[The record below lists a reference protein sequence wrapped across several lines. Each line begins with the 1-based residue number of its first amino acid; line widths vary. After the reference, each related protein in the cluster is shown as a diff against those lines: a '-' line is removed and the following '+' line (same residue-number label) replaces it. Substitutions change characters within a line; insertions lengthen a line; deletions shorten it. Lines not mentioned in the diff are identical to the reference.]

1 MTKDSEPYAVAS
13 GVPHKKMVQRELC
26 REESMFE
33 EVKSVTKH
41 FLVYG
46 VGNVLSKIAGFI
58 LIPVYTHY
66 LATSEYGTL
75 ELLELTTYV
84 AGMFLAVGIT
94 ESLMRFYYDSEDPKK
109 RHEVVSTALLW
120 IWGISIFGVVW
131 FLVFSPDISL
141 LVFNTRGNAGLFRL
155 IFLSMTFSLAGEI
168 PLSFIRAQQ
177 KSVLFTTISV
187 SRLIFNV
194 GLNVLFIVSFGWG
207 IRGIILSGLI
217 TQGLTSIVL
226 SVYTFSQ
233 TGFSLSLA
241 NLRNMIKYG
250 IPYIPGGVGLFIIHF
265 VDRFLLQRFTSL
277 SEVGIYSLGYKF
289 GMILNPLV
297 NDPFF
302 SIWKPKMFELAERKD
317 AKEIYSVMFTYF
329 LFIEIFLALGISI
342 LIKDVL
348 VLISVPA
355 YHSAYK
361 IVPLIL
367 LSYVLWGSY
376 FQVQIGILLK
386 KKTRYIACIVAV
398 SAAISLAL
406 NFLLIPRIGMWG
418 AALSTLVSFG
428 VTTVLT
434 YVISN
439 RIYAVRYQFGRI
451 FKLLTLAVV
460 LYLASLCVNTNS
472 LFSSLFVKS
481 ILVLSF
487 PFWLFLLRFYS
498 QPEIG
503 KIKEMV
509 SQVTRSFRLT
519 FARPHWMRK
528 K

>member
-1 MTKDSEPYAVAS
+1 
-13 GVPHKKMVQRELC
+13 
-26 REESMFE
+26 MFE
-33 EVKSVTKH
+33 EVKSVSKH

-46 VGNVLSKIAGFI
+46 VGNALSKIAGFL

-84 AGMFLAVGIT
+84 AGMFLAVGIS
-94 ESLMRFYYDSEDPKK
+94 ESVMRFYYDSPEPEK

-120 IWGISIFGVVW
+120 IWAISLFGVAWFLLFSPGIS
-131 FLVFSPDISL
+131 S
-141 LVFNTRGNAGLFRL
+141 LVFNSSDNAGLFRL
-155 IFLSMTFSLAGEI
+155 IFLSMAFSLAGEI
-168 PLSFIRAQQ
+168 PLAFIRAQQ

-187 SRLIFNV
+187 SRLIVNV
-194 GLNVLFIVSFGWG
+194 GLNVLFVVGFGWG

-217 TQGLTSIVL
+217 THGLTSVFL
-226 SVYTFSQ
+226 SAYAFRQ
-233 TGFSLSLA
+233 TGFFFSLA
-241 NLRNMIKYG
+241 KLRNMIKYG
-250 IPYIPGGVGLFIIHF
+250 IPYIPGGLGMFIIHF

-302 SIWKPKMFELAERKD
+302 SIWKPKMFELAERDD
-317 AKEIYSVMFTYF
+317 AKKIYSVMFTYF
-329 LFIEIFLALGISI
+329 LFIEVFLALGISI

-348 VLISVPA
+348 VIISSPG

-361 IVPLIL
+361 VVPLIL
-367 LSYVLWGSY
+367 LSYILWGAY

-386 KKTRYIACIVAV
+386 KKTRYIAYVVAV
-398 SAAISLAL
+398 SAAVSLAL
-406 NFLLIPRIGMWG
+406 NFLLIPQIGIWG
-418 AALSTLVSFG
+418 AALSTLASFG

-439 RIYAVRYQFGRI
+439 RIYPVKYQFDRI
-451 FKLLTLAVV
+451 FKLLALAVV
-460 LYLASLCVNTNS
+460 LYLVSLGVNTNS
-472 LFSSLFVKS
+472 LLSSLIVKS

-487 PFWLFLLRFYS
+487 PFCLFLLRFYT
-498 QPEIG
+498 QPEMG
-503 KIKEMV
+503 KIKEIL
-509 SQVTRSFRLT
+509 SQVTKSFKLM
-519 FARPHWMRK
+519 FAR
-528 K
+528 

>member
-1 MTKDSEPYAVAS
+1 
-13 GVPHKKMVQRELC
+13 
-26 REESMFE
+26 MFE

-46 VGNVLSKIAGFI
+46 LGNVLSKIAGFI

-84 AGMFLAVGIT
+84 AGMFLAVGIS
-94 ESLMRFYYDSEDPKK
+94 ESVMRFYFDFREPEK

-120 IWGISIFGVVW
+120 IWGISLFGVVW
-131 FLVFSPDISL
+131 LLLFSPDVSL
-141 LVFNTRGNAGLFRL
+141 LVFNSSDNAGLFRL

-168 PLSFIRAQQ
+168 PLAFIRAQQ
-177 KSVLFTTISV
+177 KSVLFTAISV
-187 SRLIFNV
+187 SRLILNV
-194 GLNVLFIVSFGWG
+194 GLNILFIVGFGWG

-217 TQGLTSIVL
+217 THALTSIFL
-226 SVYTFSQ
+226 SVYAFRE
-233 TGFSLSLA
+233 TGFLFSLPKLK
-241 NLRNMIKYG
+241 NMIKYG
-250 IPYIPGGVGLFIIHF
+250 IPYIPGGLGMFIIHF

-297 NDPFF
+297 NDAFF

-317 AKEIYSVMFTYF
+317 ARDIYSVMFTYF
-329 LFIEIFLALGISI
+329 LFIEIFLALGISV

-348 VLISVPA
+348 VIISDPG
-355 YHSAYK
+355 YHAAYK
-361 IVPLIL
+361 VVPLIL

-386 KKTRYIACIVAV
+386 KKTRYIAYVVAV
-398 SAAISLAL
+398 SAAANLAL
-406 NFLLIPRIGMWG
+406 NFLLIPRIGIWG
-418 AALSTLVSFG
+418 AAFSTLVSFG
-428 VTTVLT
+428 LTTVLT

-439 RIYAVRYQFGRI
+439 RMYPVKYEFGRI
-451 FKLLTLAVV
+451 FKLLGLAVA
-460 LYLASLCVNTNS
+460 LYLISLGVNTNS
-472 LFSSLFVKS
+472 LFSTLFLKSL
-481 ILVLSF
+481 LVLSF
-487 PFWLFLLRFYS
+487 PFCLFLLRFYT

-503 KIKEMV
+503 KIKEVV
-509 SQVTRSFRLT
+509 SKASRSFKLSLVRQ
-519 FARPHWMRK
+519 HSVRK
-528 K
+528 E